1 MGLFG
6 LVCRFVRG
14 GKMIRT
20 YCLPVNITIDDD
32 NPNKVVKEIAE
43 TIYDGIKEL
52 FQSPSIKSERVEI
65 DYSIFIKTQDKDFI

>member
-1 MGLFG
+1 
-6 LVCRFVRG
+6 
-14 GKMIRT
+14 MIRT
-20 YCLPVNITIDDD
+20 YCLPVNITIDDE

-43 TIYDGIKEL
+43 TIYDGISEL

>member
-20 YCLPVNITIDDD
+20 YILPVNITIDDE

-43 TIYDGIKEL
+43 TIHDGISEL
-52 FQSPSIKSERVEI
+52 FQSPSIKSERVKI